1 MLSRFSI
8 LGLAA
13 IGLLAFGCGKSNDS
27 GTTQATPPAAS
38 VPASA
43 ARNAPAQDPK
53 VVVAGFLEAFRKGD
67 NDAAM
72 KLLTNL
78 ARQKVAETGRCVTPP
93 ANDRARFEIEEVE
106 YPTSD
111 HEIAH
116 VPAKWIVP
124 DDVTGEPHTDK
135 ATWVCRLEPEGWR
148 VAAFA
153 AYVFD
158 GEPPLLLSFE
168 DPAGMAK
175 QQKLLDEEIQRR
187 SKEETTPPPS
197 GENPLQ
203 AEQKPK
209 DAFRR

>member
-1 MLSRFSI
+1 
-8 LGLAA
+8 
-13 IGLLAFGCGKSNDS
+13 
-27 GTTQATPPAAS
+27 
-38 VPASA
+38 
-43 ARNAPAQDPK
+43 
-53 VVVAGFLEAFRKGD
+53 
-67 NDAAM
+67 
-72 KLLTNL
+72 
-78 ARQKVAETGRCVTPP
+78 
-93 ANDRARFEIEEVE
+93 
-106 YPTSD
+106 
-111 HEIAH
+111 
-116 VPAKWIVP
+116 
-124 DDVTGEPHTDK
+124 
-135 ATWVCRLEPEGWR
+135 